1 MFRGAIFSG
10 HGVYGYICLCLLK
23 PLMSPTLMVLVNLGA
38 RLKTS
43 SEVSEHS
50 EESDIRLLTH
60 SEHDLVRS

>member
-1 MFRGAIFSG
+1 MKCVENWSF
-10 HGVYGYICLCLLK
+10 
-23 PLMSPTLMVLVNLGA
+23 GA